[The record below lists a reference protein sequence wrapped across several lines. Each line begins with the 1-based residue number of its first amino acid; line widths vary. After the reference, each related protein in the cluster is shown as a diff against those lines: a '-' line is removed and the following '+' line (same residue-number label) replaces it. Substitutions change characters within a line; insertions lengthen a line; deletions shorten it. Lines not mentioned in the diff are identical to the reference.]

1 MAAAAWSP
9 PYPPAALSGERSPAR
24 PRTAS
29 PFPRVTPYRSFRAE
43 PSRAGLAAAP
53 RRAAAGGRGGGR
65 GGSARLG
72 SAQVRR
78 GLRQPGEG
86 IFVPLPGLLQGCSSH
101 RAVPCHLNEQP
112 GSLLGLKP
120 SVGFTCHLRKRGAKR
135 APRTNI
141 PNKCFFLRKTQL
153 SGTDLC
159 FETDPCGWCS
169 SPRRLYLAR
178 AAMNHRRPR
187 EASGVED

>member
-1 MAAAAWSP
+1 MRRRRTTSPTTPFGPRACAAI
-9 PYPPAALSGERSPAR
+9 
-24 PRTAS
+24 
-29 PFPRVTPYRSFRAE
+29 
-43 PSRAGLAAAP
+43 SRATAT
-53 RRAAAGGRGGGR
+53 AGGGGR